1 MEVFSESLFQEEMKA
16 KLFGVRRVNIQSQK
30 TILNPLRHFGALGF
44 RLLFGYWCL
53 EIGAIFYP

>member
-1 MEVFSESLFQEEMKA
+1 MKA

-44 RLLFGYWCL
+44 RLLLGYWCV